1 MIYLGRIAIEQ
12 SDGDEAVGWLEQAI
26 KKNDRSSQHDFSH
39 LGGMN
44 MGSMTEAS
52 PRFIAR
58 MGGLFYLLMVV
69 SGGFGSVARK
79 GIIVAG
85 DAAATATNIMAHPSQ
100 YQLGFAGDVLLVATY
115 VVVVAYFHRMLR
127 PVNRSVALVAAYFGL
142 MGCAV
147 LASALVFQLAPL
159 AVLGHATYLNVFK
172 VDELQAQAYL
182 FLRLY
187 NQAYGISLVF
197 FGFFMLVTG
206 YLIFRS
212 TFLPRVLGVMFSI
225 GGLAALTFLAPAWGA
240 SHLSW
245 VLLFD
250 IGEALLPLWLLLK
263 GVNAERWKEQ
273 NCATADRL
281 NAA

>member
-1 MIYLGRIAIEQ
+1 
-12 SDGDEAVGWLEQAI
+12 
-26 KKNDRSSQHDFSH
+26 
-39 LGGMN
+39 MN

-58 MGGLFYLLMVV
+58 MGGLFYALMLAC
-69 SGGFGSVARK
+69 GTLGSVARK
-79 GIIVAG
+79 GIIVSG
-85 DAAATATNIMAHPSQ
+85 DAATTATNIMAHTSL
-100 YQLGFAGDVLLVATY
+100 YQLGFAGDALLVAMY
-115 VVVVAYFHRMLR
+115 VVVVAYFYRMLR
-127 PVNRSVALVAAYFGL
+127 PVNRSVAVVAAFFGL
-142 MGCAV
+142 MGCAI
-147 LASALVFQLAPL
+147 LAGALVFQLAPL
-159 AVLGHATYLNVFK
+159 AVLGHAKYLSVFK
-172 VDELQAQAYL
+172 PDELQAQASL

-187 NQAYGISLVF
+187 NQGYGISLVF

-212 TFLPRVLGVMFSI
+212 MFLPRILGVMFAI

-245 VLLFD
+245 ILLCD
-250 IGEALLPLWLLLK
+250 IGEALLPLWLLVK

-273 NCATADRL
+273 DRATSARL